1 MELKA
6 LASLTPRERLRL
18 ELTDRWGD
26 MADNLDEALAEGNGE
41 KAVRLYWDLVDQA
54 YGKTTQTLDVRA
66 GRREELQAMSDEQLA
81 AELAAIRKRLA
92 LEPGDAAELPE
103 RAG

>member
-18 ELTDRWGD
+18 ELQDRWGD

-41 KAVRLYWDLVDQA
+41 KAVRLYFDLVDQA
-54 YGKTTQTLDVRA
+54 YGKTTQTVDVRA

-81 AELAAIRKRLA
+81 AELAAMRERLA
-92 LEPGDAAELPE
+92 LEPSDAQEPPE
-103 RAG
+103 AAG